1 VTPDAGERLE
11 LLISERRIR
20 ARVAAL
26 ARQIDDDYG
35 GKNLTLIVVLK
46 GAAIFAADLMR
57 QITVPFAVEYIA
69 ARSYGAATRSS
80 GRVALRGVEALDV
93 AGRQVLIIE
102 DILDTGLTAAA
113 LLDALQQQ
121 RPASL
126 ALLPLLR
133 KPAAGTAQR
142 ELPVPYVG
150 FDIGDEF
157 VVGYGMDVA
166 ERYRNLRAIY
176 RLAAPG

>member
-1 VTPDAGERLE
+1 MPEPGDRLK
-11 LLISERRIR
+11 LAISARRIR

-26 ARQIDDDYG
+26 AHHVDDGYRG
-35 GKNLTLIVVLK
+35 SNLTLVVVLK

-57 QITVPFAVEYIA
+57 QITIPFAIDYIGA
-69 ARSYGAATRSS
+69 ASYGAAMRSS
-80 GRVALRGVEALDV
+80 GRVALSGIEALDV
-93 AGRQVLIIE
+93 AGRDVLVIE
-102 DILDTGLTAAA
+102 DILDSGRTAVAV
-113 LLDALQQQ
+113 LDALGER

-133 KPAAGTAQR
+133 KPASVR
-142 ELPVPYVG
+142 PELPVPHVG

-166 ERYRNLRAIY
+166 ERYRNLPAIY
-176 RLAAPG
+176 RLCR